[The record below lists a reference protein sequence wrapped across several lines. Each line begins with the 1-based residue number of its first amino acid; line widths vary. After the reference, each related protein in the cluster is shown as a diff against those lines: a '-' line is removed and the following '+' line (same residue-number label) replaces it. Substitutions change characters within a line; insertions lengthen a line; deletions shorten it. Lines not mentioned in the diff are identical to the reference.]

1 MKQYKLYITGILFLI
16 LFIACDVNTL
26 DEVKKLDQV
35 VSLVQVGDGTVV
47 LTQGNLIV
55 DKENKLFK
63 KGFGVALSGFGANQ
77 GFDVDLE
84 LLYNEAP
91 EGCAILTAD
100 ECFLTLTE
108 NSLEKINRLTVP
120 AGVQE
125 KAFYLN
131 LTGAVIDNH
140 PGEVVGVKVKISNL
154 GSYKL
159 NPADTLFVTLNTADF
174 SSKKI
179 EITDTY
185 FLNSTFQREAGTT
198 TRFAPLADW
207 TSNDGLQSSRP
218 DTGAGYDDNCGY
230 LGIERWGSYDNP
242 IINGKIYQTF
252 TLPKG
257 RYLAEADMKK
267 VAVERDTYLLVGD
280 GADLPNDTQITTAV
294 ASAEIT
300 DEWNNKV
307 LPLEFE
313 LAAEKEVSIGF
324 LINIENEVQRI
335 LQVSKIRLY
344 RLESFFD

>member
-1 MKQYKLYITGILFLI
+1 MKQYNLYITGVLSLI
-16 LFIACDVNTL
+16 FFISCEVNTL

-47 LTQGNLIV
+47 LTQDNLIV

-63 KGFGVALSGFGANQ
+63 KSFGVTLSGFETNL
-77 GFDVDLE
+77 GFDVDLK
-84 LLYNEAP
+84 LLYDEVP
-91 EGCAILTAD
+91 EGCATLTAD
-100 ECFLTLTE
+100 ECFFTLTE
-108 NSLEKINRLTVP
+108 NSLEKINHLTVP
-120 AGVQE
+120 AGSQGQ
-125 KAFYLN
+125 AFYLN
-131 LTGAVIDNH
+131 LVGTVIDNH
-140 PGEVVGVKVKISNL
+140 PGEMIGVKVKISNL
-154 GSYKL
+154 SSYKL
-159 NPADTLFVTLNTADF
+159 NPVDTLFVTLNTADF

-207 TSNDGLQSSRP
+207 TSNDGLKKSRP
-218 DTGAGYDDNCGY
+218 DTGAGYDANCGY

-242 IINGKIYQTF
+242 VINGKIYQTF

-257 RYLAEADMKK
+257 RYLVEADMKK
-267 VAVERDTYLLVGD
+267 VAAERDTYLLVGN
-280 GADLPNDTQITTAV
+280 GADLPNDIQIATAL
-294 ASAEIT
+294 ASAAIT
-300 DEWNNKV
+300 DEWNNKT

-313 LAAEKEVSIGF
+313 LTAEKEVSIGF

-335 LQVSKIRLY
+335 LQASKIRLY